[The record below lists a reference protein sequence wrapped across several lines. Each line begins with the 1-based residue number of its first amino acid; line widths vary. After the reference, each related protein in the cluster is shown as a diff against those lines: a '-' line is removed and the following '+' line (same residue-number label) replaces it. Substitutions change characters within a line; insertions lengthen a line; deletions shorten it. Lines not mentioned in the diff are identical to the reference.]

1 MTNSANF
8 YENYTLFIAQ
18 YNVGN
23 RRTKFFDYNRG
34 VRQGCILSPLLFN
47 SYLND
52 IPFLLD
58 NSCDTD
64 SIILPNGL
72 PLNCLFY
79 VDDLV
84 LISRSVSGLQKQ
96 IDILQNYVEKWLLKI
111 NPHKTKVLIFQKQ
124 NRKATREKY
133 SFFLNGNQIVNTS
146 EYTYLGTTFNSN
158 GSFATSKKN
167 LVEKSR
173 RSVFACKR
181 HIEFNKLSISK
192 CLFDAFFA
200 PVLLYSSEVWKAY
213 DSLNLKKWEKDPI

>member
-1 MTNSANF
+1 MYCRSKCA
-8 YENYTLFIAQ
+8 IKC
-18 YNVGN
+18 GN
-23 RRTKFFDYNRG
+23 RRTKFFDYNRC
-34 VRQGCILSPLLFN
+34 VRQGCILSPLVFN
-47 SYLND
+47 LYLND

-64 SIILPNGL
+64 SVILANGL

-79 VDDLV
+79 ADDLV
-84 LISRSVSGLQKQ
+84 LISRSASGLQKQ
-96 IDILQNYVEKWLLKI
+96 IDILQNYVGKWLLKI

-124 NRKATREKY
+124 NRKATREKH
-133 SFFLNGNQIVNTS
+133 SFFLNGNQIVNTP

-181 HIEFNKLSISK
+181 YIEFNKLS
-192 CLFDAFFA
+192 L
-200 PVLLYSSEVWKAY
+200 
-213 DSLNLKKWEKDPI
+213 